1 MADETPR
8 TDPPEQASAGEA
20 ATEAAEAPEEAQPTF
35 SSEVEET
42 GPCARLLKI
51 EVPAETVQQEIDK
64 SYDELRKTV
73 FIKGFRKGRVPRHI
87 LERRFSEEVLEGV
100 KRDLVEGKLSE
111 AIEKHELRLVST
123 PSVNLDEIK
132 LEPDHPLTF
141 EVNVEVFPEFTID
154 NYTGLEVERPD
165 TTVTDQ
171 DVAGALESLRMQHA
185 RYEKV
190 EEGTVGEGDVPI
202 CHAIVLK
209 DGQEVLRR
217 EELGADL
224 DAETVGGLK
233 LEGLKA
239 ALLGASPGETRT
251 FEGITLPD
259 DLRQESLRGQTVDI
273 QVTVDEIRR
282 FVLPEVTDDW
292 AKSLNFED
300 LDDLREEILDQLRLD
315 RQRQADQAVRERIEN
330 KLLELT
336 DFDVPEGLVE
346 RVVAR
351 AAERQRLALL
361 YRGVPED
368 KLDEEVRRLAPG
380 TREQSIRDCKLFFIL
395 ERIADQEK
403 IFVTEDEVEQ
413 RIQAIAL
420 NYRRRP
426 QDVQAELEEQG
437 RLDSLRRQMR
447 EEKVIDFLIQKA
459 NIAQAPPPAEP
470 PSDQA
475 PEPSE
480 SQDGAPQE

>member
-8 TDPPEQASAGEA
+8 TDPPEQASGGEA

-51 EVPAETVQQEIDK
+51 EVPAETVQQEIEK

-217 EELGADL
+217 EELGAD
-224 DAETVGGLK
+224 GLK

-282 FVLPEVTDDW
+282 FVLPE
-292 AKSLNFED
+292 

-315 RQRQADQAVRERIEN
+315 RQRQADQAVRERIED

-426 QDVQAELEEQG
+426 QDVQAELDPG
-437 RLDSLRRQMR
+437 PASRRAAHR
-447 EEKVIDFLIQKA
+447 PGPTAI
-459 NIAQAPPPAEP
+459 
-470 PSDQA
+470 
-475 PEPSE
+475 
-480 SQDGAPQE
+480 